1 VRIQELLAQPKLAGK
16 PTALAR
22 TGLAKSTNIA
32 GIQIDTASM
41 RSIETGNYVPY
52 TFKIVQDSIEKQ
64 TVPKNY
70 MLTIVNDSLEIQ
82 HLVAYNVL
90 SPGVY
95 DMENIQLERV
105 YGDELRVQFNKC
117 SNLDEGSSSHE
128 VCTMRT
134 CNGMIDGAAVNHG
147 VGDECN
153 ASQKAGLFCVTVW
166 LPISISP
173 GPCSSGGGNP
183 PDGGCNPPVDPD
195 LGNAGGGGGGGG
207 APVNPPS
214 DIPEDDKVFVGIVPN
229 DGLIPPEIIQDP
241 KCNEVAIFVS
251 HPQVKPKLDELRGN
265 LNMRSETGYLFESGL
280 GSDYT
285 STYLDNTT
293 NNGTSLNLPVTTD
306 DTEGAAH
313 VHMNNYDTPVI
324 HPVTGLPAILETKP
338 IKIQSP
344 QDTSWLLSAAVAS
357 IDVNRAEHINEL
369 KIQKKFNIVVN
380 NRGMYMIKYEGNIQS
395 LPSNFDGRDLD
406 LVEKFKL
413 AIDEDLEAGYLRFL
427 KDELAIYNIGLYQIK
442 RNGDIYRITLDENN
456 TKVKEKCHDE

>member
-1 VRIQELLAQPKLAGK
+1 
-16 PTALAR
+16 
-22 TGLAKSTNIA
+22 
-32 GIQIDTASM
+32 
-41 RSIETGNYVPY
+41 
-52 TFKIVQDSIEKQ
+52 
-64 TVPKNY
+64 
-70 MLTIVNDSLEIQ
+70 
-82 HLVAYNVL
+82 
-90 SPGVY
+90 
-95 DMENIQLERV
+95 
-105 YGDELRVQFNKC
+105 
-117 SNLDEGSSSHE
+117 
-128 VCTMRT
+128 
-134 CNGMIDGAAVNHG
+134 
-147 VGDECN
+147 
-153 ASQKAGLFCVTVW
+153 
-166 LPISISP
+166 
-173 GPCSSGGGNP
+173 
-183 PDGGCNPPVDPD
+183 
-195 LGNAGGGGGGGG
+195 
-207 APVNPPS
+207 
-214 DIPEDDKVFVGIVPN
+214 VFVGIVPN